1 MIFCVVQTPLRPY
14 GGRLGPYRTVPKS
27 KISKTTK
34 LFSRIRIPHMSHIQA
49 CISHVSVYLTGVY
62 LMGVHLTGVYLMGVH
77 LTGVHLT
84 GVHLTGVH
92 LTGVHLTGM
101 HLTGMHLMSMCLI
114 GVIGVYLTL

>member
-1 MIFCVVQTPLRPY
+1 MRYKHHCY

-62 LMGVHLTGVYLMGVH
+62 LMGVHLTGV
-77 LTGVHLT
+77 
-84 GVHLTGVH
+84 
-92 LTGVHLTGM
+92 

>member
-1 MIFCVVQTPLRPY
+1 MCGFITSDGVTRRAIVWRQI
-14 GGRLGPYRTVPKS
+14 RTVS
-27 KISKTTK
+27 DSAKIENLQNHKTI
-34 LFSRIRIPHMSHIQA
+34 FEDQNSPHMSHIQA

-62 LMGVHLTGVYLMGVH
+62 LIGVH
-77 LTGVHLT
+77 LTGVHLI
-84 GVHLTGVH
+84 GVH